1 MKWFKLGLETG
12 DISRGNTFQCS
23 DAEL

>member
-1 MKWFKLGLETG
+1 MKWLKLGLTTG
-12 DISRGNTFQCS
+12 DISRGTTFQCS